1 MRLRVVFS
9 KDGAARY
16 ISHLDLC
23 RTLERAFRRAHI
35 PVSYSQGFNPKP
47 RFSVASALMLGARA
61 SAEVMDVHLDG
72 CMRPEDFVAKLRSA
86 LVPGIRIEKARVLEP
101 AARDCAAAVAAAY
114 YVIEFSGHI
123 QDAGALVRAFVEAPS
138 VMVQKQSKGKTR
150 AVDARSVVLR
160 LEALSKDQVGV
171 LLDLSGPSLRPSE
184 VAAALLRLPQGKDD
198 DAGAATRVDSVI
210 CRQELFARRNG
221 DLVPL
226 FLASI

>member
-23 RTLERAFRRAHI
+23 RTLERAFRRASI

-61 SAEVMDVHLDG
+61 SAEIMDVRLDED
-72 CMRPEDFVAKLRSA
+72 MRPEDFVSKLRSA
-86 LVPGIRIEKARVLEP
+86 LAPGIQVEKARVLE
-101 AARDCAAAVAAAY
+101 AAAHDCAAMVAAAY
-114 YVIEFSGHI
+114 YVIEFSGLI
-123 QDAGALVRAFVEAPS
+123 RDACAMVQAFLEIPS

-160 LEALSKDQVGV
+160 IEALSQDQVGV

-184 VAAALLRLPQGKDD
+184 VAAALIRLSQGTGD
-198 DAGAATRVDSVI
+198 DAIAASQVDSAI